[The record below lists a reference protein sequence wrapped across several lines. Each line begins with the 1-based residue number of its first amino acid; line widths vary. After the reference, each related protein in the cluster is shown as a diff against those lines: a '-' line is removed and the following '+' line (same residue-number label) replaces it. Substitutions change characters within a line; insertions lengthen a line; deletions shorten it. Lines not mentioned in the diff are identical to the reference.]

1 MIEWA
6 ALVALAAFGVGVLL
20 CAWRL
25 WRGPDLV
32 DRVMAMDTLTVNVI
46 ALIVTWGILQGS
58 SVLFEAA
65 LFFAMI
71 GFVSTVAFCRYVLR
85 GLIIE

>member
-1 MIEWA
+1 MIEMA

-32 DRVMAMDTLTVNVI
+32 DRAMALDTLMVNVI
-46 ALIVTWGILQGS
+46 ALIVTWGIWQGS

>member
-1 MIEWA
+1 
-6 ALVALAAFGVGVLL
+6 VF
-20 CAWRL
+20 
-25 WRGPDLV
+25 
-32 DRVMAMDTLTVNVI
+32 
-46 ALIVTWGILQGS
+46 
-58 SVLFEAA
+58 FEAA

>member
-6 ALVALAAFGVGVLL
+6 ALVALAAFGLGVLL

-32 DRVMAMDTLTVNVI
+32 DRVMALDTMMVNVI
-46 ALIVTWGILQGS
+46 ALIVTWGIWQGS
-58 SVLFEAA
+58 SVLFVAA

>member
-1 MIEWA
+1 MIKWA

-32 DRVMAMDTLTVNVI
+32 DRAMALDTLMVNVI
-46 ALIVTWGILQGS
+46 ALIVTWGIWQGS

>member
-1 MIEWA
+1 MIEGA
-6 ALVALAAFGVGVLL
+6 AGVALAAFGLGVLL

-32 DRVMAMDTLTVNVI
+32 DRVLAMDTLTVNVI
-46 ALIVTWGILQGS
+46 ALIVTWGIWQGS
-58 SVLFEAA
+58 PVWFEAA

-85 GLIIE
+85 GQIIE

>member
-1 MIEWA
+1 MIEMA
-6 ALVALAAFGVGVLL
+6 ALVALAVFGLGVLL

-32 DRVMAMDTLTVNVI
+32 DRAMALDTLMVNVI
-46 ALIVTWGILQGS
+46 ALIVTWGIWQGS

>member
-32 DRVMAMDTLTVNVI
+32 DRAMALDTLMVNVI
-46 ALIVTWGILQGS
+46 ALIVTWGIWQGS

>member
-1 MIEWA
+1 
-6 ALVALAAFGVGVLL
+6 VLL

-32 DRVMAMDTLTVNVI
+32 DRVMALDTMMVNVI
-46 ALIVTWGILQGS
+46 ALIVTWSIWQGS
-58 SVLFEAA
+58 SVFFEAA

>member
-1 MIEWA
+1 MIEMA
-6 ALVALAAFGVGVLL
+6 ALVALAAFGLGVLL

-32 DRVMAMDTLTVNVI
+32 NRAMALDTLMVNVI
-46 ALIVTWGILQGS
+46 ALIVTWGIWQGS

>member
-6 ALVALAAFGVGVLL
+6 ALVSLSAFGVGVLL

-32 DRVMAMDTLTVNVI
+32 DRVMALDTMMVNVI
-46 ALIVTWGILQGS
+46 ALIVTWSIWQGS
-58 SVLFEAA
+58 SVFFEAA

>member
-1 MIEWA
+1 MIEMA
-6 ALVALAAFGVGVLL
+6 ALVALAAFGLGVLL

-32 DRVMAMDTLTVNVI
+32 DRAMALDTLMVNVI
-46 ALIVTWGILQGS
+46 ALIVTWGIWQGS

-71 GFVSTVAFCRYVLR
+71 GFVLTVAFCRYVLR

>member
-32 DRVMAMDTLTVNVI
+32 DRAMALDTLMVNVI
-46 ALIVTWGILQGS
+46 ALIATWGIWQGS

>member
-1 MIEWA
+1 MIEAAAWV
-6 ALVALAAFGVGVLL
+6 ALVAFGAGVLL

-32 DRVMAMDTLTVNVI
+32 DRVLAMDPLTVNVI

-85 GLIIE
+85 GQIIE